1 MNRFVII
8 IAVCCLCMVST
19 DVMAGQQTLLSEQ
32 EAVRAAQSVQDFD
45 TALCIARQTDAYF
58 IVSKKDACGYVVV
71 SRLPDA
77 RRRILGFSLTSRWT
91 EKGMPDALTE
101 WLDNISS
108 VGNGN
113 GGAEAKGGGLQQA
126 NSSRT
131 SIAPLITSHW
141 HQDSPYNDLAPV
153 ITDGNIKTVAGC
165 VAIAAAQ
172 IIYYW
177 RNENPAATLKD
188 TPTYIY
194 GGAPVTV
201 SIPKG
206 TPNNWDLLRD
216 SYTQD
221 DSEESR
227 AAVAQLCYVIGTTSY
242 LNYANSTG
250 GSIRD
255 AATAMKLQYEL
266 LNEYVA
272 HSKLS
277 SAEWDELLYGEL
289 ERQQPVLCGG
299 NSGSSGHAFVL
310 DGYDSATG
318 LYHFNFG
325 WGGSGDGYY
334 PADGS
339 TDAMGGYSDGQ
350 SIVYNIRPKSHDTP
364 VENIKESTD
373 EKDDVIYDLFGR
385 RVTTTHPGTIYI
397 IGGKKKT
404 VL

>member
-8 IAVCCLCMVST
+8 IAVCCLCMTSS

-32 EAVRAAQSVQDFD
+32 EAVRAAQRVEGFD
-45 TALCIARQTDAYF
+45 TVLCIMRQADAYF
-58 IVSKKDACGYVVV
+58 IVGKKGTCGYVVV

-255 AATAMKLQYEL
+255 AATAMKLQYDL
-266 LNEYVA
+266 LNEYA
-272 HSKLS
+272 THSKLS

-385 RVTTTHPGTIYI
+385 RVTTTRPGTIYI